1 MAASYA
7 TFDSTGKTPTFQD
20 THGDDISVKKRENA
34 FLKRVLPQQV
44 DDVPVTWSRRT
55 LLCTLIVVIICI
67 LAESWVMI
75 MEAEL
80 RAALVDV
87 YSDIDER
94 EMVLAANSN
103 FKVSTTYHAVFQA
116 SFVFWMFMTYDAIK
130 YYNLAQVIAC
140 NFYIAGLFVYSLLQI
155 VQIKKDTQEF
165 TYEGH
170 EIVTGSFLA
179 SLVTLPCVIALYAPV
194 FAYLTRRLHHDF
206 GWRIFRIAG
215 GNRTIDKV
223 IGLVLTQV
231 SRHGIAIIGIS
242 IAMAA
247 FIAPLIG
254 YFGVRRESGTLMTLF
269 MFCYLGLIA
278 FVGERVWAGFTRKGG
293 NGVGVGTT
301 KLDEFDRAKIPF
313 CMYAGVAIVL
323 LMGAM
328 VWGSICWSNFG
339 KGLKQTFEFDAA
351 RKSGDFVN
359 INMGRRKK
367 NSFEDDYDSS
377 DSGGGG
383 GNDKDEFDMHG
394 MDADERDEARLF
406 QNPGRRRGR
415 RFTKED
421 AALGIFADDDA
432 DGQRDDG
439 PSGRGLGSGI
449 AFVKTDAVSQEDS
462 DVDMQ
467 PDDGSDDE
475 EGSDASEGAVDMRQP
490 RDANVEEDEEM
501 ESERPRMGL
510 GDGQKMDVGLGFAD
524 FGPKQ
529 SSARAGLG
537 ASNSTQTQNT
547 QEPSKF
553 ASKLQRKEPTPVAPK
568 KAPIVLDARQK
579 AANATRLNPKP
590 DKEFMKFDKD
600 GKGLSFLLKMGYKP
614 GSGLGK
620 DGVGIVNP
628 IDVKLR
634 PQKMGIGHKGFDE
647 RTNTVK
653 LEQAMKRAE
662 RGETGDSD
670 NDENEAAAPSKK
682 DKVAKVSVDQWKR
695 GNKKKVSYKTADELL
710 KEQQDTL
717 APAARAA
724 GRKTKIID
732 MTGAQARE
740 LENMAEATSVSR
752 IAALKEA
759 ASHLVELRYNVR
771 TMASEAELDLVRL
784 SKAMTLEANQVSRAD
799 SEISAMKK
807 RIELLDLKKVRLK
820 QVIELAGHVVEEGK
834 KLERKSY
841 HEENASESIA
851 HDMDVAFG
859 ALFRRIHTDFFDEY
873 VEHRL
878 DTLVVGAMAPLIK
891 KMLSGWVPLQNPKF
905 GLENFR
911 NWRILFRFSVKK
923 GGITENGCGSSR
935 SNAETVRS
943 MTPFESMMYNI
954 WLPKVRQ
961 DVNNNWSPRNPDAL
975 TILLE
980 SWYPSSPTPEIIITG
995 GLPELA
1001 NASAPHLLP
1010 PWVFANIINQLIVDP
1025 VRHKLSI
1032 YFMDWHPSHSQG
1044 LSLLKPWADVLS
1056 RKKLQSLITKGVLPK
1071 LVATLR
1077 HEFQVNPAA
1086 QNNTALEHV
1095 LEWRS
1100 LIPQTLLSHLLE
1112 TEFFPKWI
1120 QILWLWLSS
1129 PNVSY
1134 DEVSRW
1140 YSAWKS
1146 FFPEEVLD
1154 WPGMVEGFKVGL
1166 DLMNRSLSLREG
1178 ESLGSVP
1185 RLVPMAEREELRAK
1199 LFGNGDKNSVTGKPE
1214 LMRRKETAIG
1224 FQELLERTAAK
1235 SGLALLPTDRT
1246 HTSGKPVFKLV
1257 GEMAALKKQVL
1268 FYMDD
1273 GVLFVYM
1280 GGAVGDEGGVWEA
1293 TAIDKVVGMALGR

>member
-1 MAASYA
+1 
-7 TFDSTGKTPTFQD
+7 
-20 THGDDISVKKRENA
+20 
-34 FLKRVLPQQV
+34 
-44 DDVPVTWSRRT
+44 
-55 LLCTLIVVIICI
+55 
-67 LAESWVMI
+67 
-75 MEAEL
+75 
-80 RAALVDV
+80 
-87 YSDIDER
+87 
-94 EMVLAANSN
+94 
-103 FKVSTTYHAVFQA
+103 
-116 SFVFWMFMTYDAIK
+116 
-130 YYNLAQVIAC
+130 
-140 NFYIAGLFVYSLLQI
+140 
-155 VQIKKDTQEF
+155 
-165 TYEGH
+165 
-170 EIVTGSFLA
+170 
-179 SLVTLPCVIALYAPV
+179 
-194 FAYLTRRLHHDF
+194 
-206 GWRIFRIAG
+206 
-215 GNRTIDKV
+215 
-223 IGLVLTQV
+223 
-231 SRHGIAIIGIS
+231 
-242 IAMAA
+242 
-247 FIAPLIG
+247 
-254 YFGVRRESGTLMTLF
+254 
-269 MFCYLGLIA
+269 
-278 FVGERVWAGFTRKGG
+278 
-293 NGVGVGTT
+293 
-301 KLDEFDRAKIPF
+301 
-313 CMYAGVAIVL
+313 
-323 LMGAM
+323 
-328 VWGSICWSNFG
+328 
-339 KGLKQTFEFDAA
+339 
-351 RKSGDFVN
+351 
-359 INMGRRKK
+359 MGRRKK

-377 DSGGGG
+377 DSG

-415 RFTKED
+415 KFTKED
-421 AALGIFADDDA
+421 AALGIFADDDG
-432 DGQRDDG
+432 DGRRDDG
-439 PSGRGLGSGI
+439 PSRRGLGAGI
-449 AFVKTDAVSQEDS
+449 AFVKTDTVNQDDDADS

-467 PDDGSDDE
+467 ADDASDDDGD
-475 EGSDASEGAVDMRQP
+475 SDASADDVDMRQP
-490 RDANVEEDEEM
+490 RDVNADDDEEM
-501 ESERPRMGL
+501 DSERPRMGL
-510 GDGQKMDVGLGFAD
+510 GDGQKMGAGLGFAD

-529 SSARAGLG
+529 PSARAGLG
-537 ASNSTQTQNT
+537 ASNSAHTRDT

-553 ASKLQRKEPTPVAPK
+553 ASKLQRKEPTPTVPK
-568 KAPIVLDARQK
+568 KTPIVLDARQK

-670 NDENEAAAPSKK
+670 IDENEAAPSKK

-710 KEQQDTL
+710 KEQQDSL
-717 APAARAA
+717 APAAAG

-807 RIELLDLKKVRLK
+807 RIEVLDLKKVRLK

-841 HEENASESIA
+841 HGDDASESIA
-851 HDMDVAFG
+851 HDMNVAFG
-859 ALFRRIHTDFFDEY
+859 ALFHRIQTDFFDEY

-891 KMLSGWVPLQNPKF
+891 KMLFRWAPLQDPKF

-911 NWRILFRFSVKK
+911 NWRTLFRFSVKK
-923 GGITENGCGSSR
+923 RGITENGVGSNR
-935 SNAETVRS
+935 TNAETVRS
-943 MTPFESMMYNI
+943 MAPFESMMYNI

-975 TILLE
+975 TTLLE
-980 SWYPSSPTPEIIITG
+980 SWYPSSPAPEIIITG

-1010 PWVFANIINQLIVDP
+1010 PWVFANIINQLVLPKLLNEIELWDPRSDATLPHTWLFPWLPIMHTKFMQQIVDP

-1032 YFMDWHPSHSQG
+1032 YFMDWNPSHSQG
-1044 LSLLKPWADVLS
+1044 LALLKPWADVLS
-1056 RKKLQSLITKGVLPK
+1056 RKKMQSLITKGVLPK

-1086 QNNTALEHV
+1086 QDNTALERV
-1095 LEWRS
+1095 LEWRN
-1100 LIPQTLLSHLLE
+1100 LIPQTLLSHLIE

-1129 PNVSY
+1129 PTVSY

-1178 ESLGSVP
+1178 ESLGPVP

-1199 LFGNGDKNSVTGKPE
+1199 LFGNGDKNTVTGKPE

-1246 HTSGKPVFKLV
+1246 HSSGKPVFKLV

-1293 TAIDKVVGMALGR
+1293 TAIDKVVGLALGR